1 MTLPNLFSMLYLHRE
16 MKEEVGKYW
25 DKFHKENPDSK
36 YGAKY

>member
-1 MTLPNLFSMLYLHRE
+1 
-16 MKEEVGKYW
+16 MKDEIGKYW